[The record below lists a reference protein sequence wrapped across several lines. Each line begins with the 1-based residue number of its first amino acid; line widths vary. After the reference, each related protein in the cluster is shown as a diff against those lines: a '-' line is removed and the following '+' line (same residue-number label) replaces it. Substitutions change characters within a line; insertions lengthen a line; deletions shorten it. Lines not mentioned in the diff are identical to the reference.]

1 MIKFLTITG
10 TVIVGCVFAVLYLF
24 LTTAA
29 GTYCGQYVGNY
40 FEAAL
45 VFKPIISII
54 FLFIFYLLPPIL
66 IAAYLD

>member
-10 TVIVGCVFAVLYLF
+10 TVIVGCVFVVLYLF
-24 LTTAA
+24 LITAA
-29 GTYCGQYVGNY
+29 AIHCAQYVVNY